1 MQQERLARL
10 CAEAFEQ
17 LADLFQ
23 SVEGFP
29 DALGTRC
36 TGMVQSEQA
45 ELFQVSLLQTLAS
58 SAVDQQVAR
67 GGRDIAAGLA
77 GQQQRVP
84 RRENAQERV
93 LSHIRRVVDAA
104 EFLAQPAEYP
114 GVVFAVDVMHQ
125 LVGVGHGEGVLGEW
139 D

>member
-45 ELFQVSLLQTLAS
+45 ELFKVSLLQTLAS

-67 GGRDIAAGLA
+67 GSRDIATGLT
-77 GQQQRVP
+77 GQQQGVP
-84 RRENAQERV
+84 
-93 LSHIRRVVDAA
+93 
-104 EFLAQPAEYP
+104 
-114 GVVFAVDVMHQ
+114 
-125 LVGVGHGEGVLGEW
+125 
-139 D
+139 

>member
-10 CAEAFEQ
+10 CADAFEQ

-36 TGMVQSEQA
+36 TGMVQGEQA
-45 ELFQVSLLQTLAS
+45 EFFQIRLFQALAS

-67 GGRDIAAGLA
+67 GSRDIAAGLA
-77 GQQQRVP
+77 GQQQGIP
-84 RRENAQERV
+84 
-93 LSHIRRVVDAA
+93 
-104 EFLAQPAEYP
+104 
-114 GVVFAVDVMHQ
+114 
-125 LVGVGHGEGVLGEW
+125 
-139 D
+139 

>member
-10 CAEAFEQ
+10 CAEALEQ

-36 TGMVQSEQA
+36 TGMVQGEQA
-45 ELFQVSLLQTLAS
+45 EFFQIRLFQALAAG
-58 SAVDQQVAR
+58 AVDQQVAR
-67 GGRDIAAGLA
+67 GSRDIAAGLA
-77 GQQQRVP
+77 GQQQGIP
-84 RRENAQERV
+84 RRENAQERI
-93 LSHIRRVVDAA
+93 LGHIRRVVGAA
-104 EFLAQPAEYP
+104 ELLAQPAEYP